1 MSLSIIPSGPNS
13 VAPFARAETF
23 VPDQLIAGHLNLIT
37 QDILVA
43 AGRLLRGTILGASAF
58 GATVAAGSSNK
69 GNGTVAVTQASG
81 EKSVHTHSLP
91 PAIPS
96 ST

>member
-43 AGRLLRGTILGASAF
+43 AGRLLRGTILAHQRLRRHRCRRQLHKETA
-58 GATVAAGSSNK
+58 
-69 GNGTVAVTQASG
+69 
-81 EKSVHTHSLP
+81 LWP
-91 PAIPS
+91 
-96 ST
+96 

>member
-43 AGRLLRGTILGASAF
+43 AGRLLRGTILGASAPS
-58 GATVAAGSSNK
+58 APP
-69 GNGTVAVTQASG
+69 
-81 EKSVHTHSLP
+81 LP
-91 PAIPS
+91 PAAPIRETALWP
-96 ST
+96 